1 MNDDL
6 VSAVPTKRVG
16 KERQHQNSINL
27 CEMSHRGVVI
37 MVWCLRIEVG
47 LKGFDQP
54 GKPGTQVSE
63 FSMNQILQNSF
74 WQCHSVDTTES
85 GQKLGSSFWND
96 PTVQCECSVTVQIIH
111 LIMGRPQRYYRVGR
125 VRGAKSVALLAET
138 KAKIQKYR
146 TPSNQFRTPVVKRML
161 HPLHLAGSS
170 LCITVR

>member
-1 MNDDL
+1 MNDHL
-6 VSAVPTKRVG
+6 LSAVPTNRVG

-85 GQKLGSSFWND
+85 GSEIGVKLLEWPNGAVW
-96 PTVQCECSVTVQIIH
+96 VQRDCPNHPPHYGQIPETLQGRSRNWCKVYIVIH
-111 LIMGRPQRYYRVGR
+111 WDSTLHWITYSG
-125 VRGAKSVALLAET
+125 
-138 KAKIQKYR
+138 I
-146 TPSNQFRTPVVKRML
+146 PVENMMI
-161 HPLHLAGSS
+161 HPLHPAGSPP
-170 LCITVR
+170 CITVW